1 MMSTLL
7 EQTKLYWTA
16 VKDVLSVPR
25 TEQDYDRV
33 VSLLNELINTVGED
47 ENHPLAD
54 LMETLAVFIEIYDQ
68 IHYPLPTVSGAEVL
82 SYLMHEHGLKQTDL
96 RHEIGTQGVVS
107 EILNGKRA
115 LNVRQIQALA
125 ERFQVSPATFL

>member
-7 EQTKLYWTA
+7 EQTKIHWTA
-16 VKDVLSVPR
+16 VKDVLSIPR
-25 TEQDYDRV
+25 TEQEYDHI
-33 VSLLNELINTVGED
+33 VSLLNELVDTVGED

-54 LMETLAVFIEIYDQ
+54 LMETLSVFIEIYDQ
-68 IHYPLPTVSGAEVL
+68 IHYPQPTVSGAEVL